1 MTLTFETRL
10 QDAAGRIGRLAV
22 STADSVIQTPTL
34 LPVVNPNIQTIDATD
49 LSSAGAEMVI
59 TNAYI
64 IYTTPSL
71 REQALEEGLRSVVG
85 FDGPI
90 MTDSG
95 SFQLATYGDIDVDTT
110 EIIEFQSAIGTDI
123 ATPVDLPTAPD
134 ASVAQT
140 EEDLQHTDDA
150 IAHAMSMETG
160 EMAITGPVQGSTHPT
175 LRRRAGAAAR
185 KHACDLYAIGAV
197 VPLLNS
203 YRYAEMVDVIV
214 AAKEGLGPA
223 VPVHLFGA
231 GHPMMFALA
240 VAAGCDLF
248 DSAAYALYA
257 RDGRYLT
264 VAGTA
269 HLAEMDTLP
278 CECPVCL
285 EHTSTSLQMAS
296 PEERERQLALHNL
309 YVSFAELRRVRAA
322 IAAGDLLELVEQRA
336 RGHPALLD
344 GYRRLLAH
352 VEYLERHDRASKG
365 GFFGVS
371 REAASRPEVHR
382 HQRRVTAVPM
392 GSEVLIT
399 EGDCSASGG
408 YDTCWRLMPPFGPVP
423 MALQDSYP
431 TNATLPQ
438 DATEAERRM
447 AVNGVLQLVAA
458 HPSSRFTVAHHGWP
472 PSTLAAISSDVVMID
487 LTD

>member
-10 QDAAGRIGRLAV
+10 QDAAGRTGRLAV
-22 STADSVIQTPTL
+22 STVDRVIQSPTL
-34 LPVVNPNIQTIDATD
+34 LPVINPNIQTLDTTD
-49 LSSAGAEMVI
+49 LNSVGAEMVI

-71 REQALEEGLRSVVG
+71 RKRALEEGLGSVVG

-123 ATPVDLPTAPD
+123 ATPVDLPTPPD
-134 ASVAQT
+134 AGVAQT
-140 EEDLQHTDDA
+140 ADELQHTDEA
-150 IAHAMSMETG
+150 IARAMAMETG

-185 KHACDLYAIGAV
+185 KHGCDLYAIGAV

-203 YRYAEMVDVIV
+203 YRYADMVDVIV

-269 HLAEMDTLP
+269 HLTDLDTLP
-278 CECPVCL
+278 CECPVCV
-285 EHTSTSLQMAS
+285 EHTSTSLQMAT
-296 PEERERQLALHNL
+296 PEVRERQLALHNL

-322 IAAGDLLELVEQRA
+322 IVTGDLLELVEQRA

-344 GYRRLLAH
+344 GYRRLLEH
-352 VEYLERHDRASKG
+352 TEYLERHDRASKN
-365 GFFGVS
+365 GFFGLS
-371 REAASRPEVHR
+371 REAAGRPEVYR
-382 HQRRVTAVPM
+382 HHRRVTAVPV
-392 GSEVLIT
+392 GSEVLLT
-399 EGDCSASGG
+399 EGDCSATGG
-408 YDTCWRLMPPFGPVP
+408 IDTCWRLVPPFGPIP
-423 MALQDSYP
+423 TALQDTYP
-431 TNATLPQ
+431 TNATLPEN
-438 DATEAERRM
+438 ATDAERRM
-447 AVNGVLQLVAA
+447 AVEGVMRLVDA
-458 HPSSRFTVAHHGWP
+458 HPRSHFTVAHRGWSS
-472 PSTLAAISSDVVMID
+472 STLEAMSSDVVIVD

>member
-1 MTLTFETRL
+1 MALTFETRL
-10 QDAAGRIGRLAV
+10 QDAAGRIGRLSV
-22 STADSVIQTPTL
+22 PSADCEIETPTL
-34 LPVVNPNIQTIDATD
+34 LPVVNPNVQTVEADELAA
-49 LSSAGAEMVI
+49 AGAEMVI

-71 REQALEEGLRSVVG
+71 RARAQAEGLSGLVG

-95 SFQLATYGDIDVDTT
+95 SFQLARYGEIEVDTT
-110 EIIEFQSAIGTDI
+110 EIIEFQAAIGSDI

-134 ASVAQT
+134 ASVAQAEEEVQQT
-140 EEDLQHTDDA
+140 EEA
-150 IAHAMSMETG
+150 IARAVSMETG
-160 EMAITGPVQGSTHPT
+160 EMAITGPIQGSTHPS
-175 LRRRAGAAAR
+175 LRRQAGAAAR
-185 KHACDLYAIGAV
+185 ALGCDLYAIGAV

-264 VAGTA
+264 VAGTV
-269 HLAEMDTLP
+269 HLDELSTLP
-278 CECPVCL
+278 CACPVCVG
-285 EHTSTSLQMAS
+285 QS
-296 PEERERQLALHNL
+296 PQALAALSAAERERQLALHNL
-309 YVSFAELRRVRAA
+309 YVSFAEVRRVRAA
-322 IAAGDLLELVEQRA
+322 VSAGNLLELVERRA

-352 VEYLERHDRASKG
+352 GAYLERHDRASKG

-371 REAASRPEVHR
+371 REAADRPEVARH
-382 HQRRVTAVPM
+382 HQRITAVPV
-392 GSEVLIT
+392 GAEVLIT
-399 EGDCSASGG
+399 EGDCGATADFDS
-408 YDTCWRLMPPFGPVP
+408 CWQLVPPFGPVP
-423 MALQDSYP
+423 TALRDTYP
-431 TNATLPQ
+431 TNATLP
-438 DATEAERRM
+438 AGTTEAERTR
-447 AVNGVLQLVAA
+447 ALAGVRRLVRA
-458 HPSSRFTVAHHGWP
+458 HPDSSFTLAHRGWP
-472 PSTLAAISSDVVMID
+472 ASTLAGLQGDVVIVD
-487 LTD
+487 LTE